1 MTYVVGSVGT
11 DHHPFPRLLSWISLA
26 QRELGFEAVVQRG
39 ATPRQP
45 PLETVEFIAALDLEA
60 MMTQADVV
68 VCHGGPGTISL
79 AMRCGHRPIVIA
91 RDPAL
96 GEHVDDHQQRYTR
109 RLAAEGLID
118 LPANA
123 QALLELIA
131 DAPAHADRVH
141 IPYQTSVESAD
152 RFSDLVTQLVTG
164 VLPRRRLRQ
173 RILLR
178 RSL

>member
-1 MTYVVGSVGT
+1 VTVVVGSVGT
-11 DHHPFPRLLSWISLA
+11 DHHPFPRLLNWVAEA
-26 QRELGFEAVVQRG
+26 QRELGFQATIQRG
-39 ATPRQP
+39 ATPP
-45 PLETVEFIAALDLEA
+45 HPSLDTVEFVAALDLEA

-91 RDPAL
+91 RDPAF

-109 RLAAEGLID
+109 RLASEGSID
-118 LPANA
+118 LPATQ
-123 QALLELIA
+123 QALRELIA
-131 DAPAHADRVH
+131 DAPARADRTV

-164 VLPRRRLRQ
+164 ALPKRKLRQ
-173 RILLR
+173 RILIR
-178 RSL
+178 RTL